1 MNIFGGRFGAGKP
14 KGVPGGGSVVAPEK
28 ARSGGTPV
36 RPEVPGAP
44 ILPGGGGATRGLYL
58 VVVGGRQGARSG
70 HRAEVAALPRL
81 LATHPTLRVIHQTG
95 ERDYEEVVAAY
106 RNAGPPPAQME
117 VVPFLFDV
125 PRAVRQADL
134 IVSRSGAT
142 TGAEITACGKPSLL
156 I

>member
-1 MNIFGGRFGAGKP
+1 M
-14 KGVPGGGSVVAPEK
+14 
-28 ARSGGTPV
+28 
-36 RPEVPGAP
+36 
-44 ILPGGGGATRGLYL
+44 
-58 VVVGGRQGARSG
+58 
-70 HRAEVAALPRL
+70 VAALPRL
-81 LATHPTLRVIHQTG
+81 LADHPTLRVIHQTG

-142 TGAEITACGKPSLL
+142 TVAEITACGKPSLL
-156 I
+156 IPFPHAIHGHQERNARSEERRVGKECRSRWSPYH